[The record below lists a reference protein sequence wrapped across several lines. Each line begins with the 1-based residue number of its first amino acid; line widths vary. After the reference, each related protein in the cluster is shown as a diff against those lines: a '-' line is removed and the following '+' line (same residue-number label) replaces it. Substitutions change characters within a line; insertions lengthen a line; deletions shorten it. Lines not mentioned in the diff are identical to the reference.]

1 MTGVMLG
8 QGVVPMLLLTMHG
21 HVHPIGGSGCRGLG
35 VPMARRLA
43 RGLYVSLGRD
53 ESKLR
58 GSDAFD
64 DAVGLGRGEKMSPK
78 ALISPEISPQ
88 GSGGMEFVTRATS
101 D

>member
-1 MTGVMLG
+1 
-8 QGVVPMLLLTMHG
+8 MLLLIVHG
-21 HVHPIGGSGCRGLG
+21 HVRPIGGSGCRGRE

-43 RGLYVSLGRD
+43 RGLYMSLGRD

-58 GSDAFD
+58 GSDTFD
-64 DAVGLGRGEKMSPK
+64 DAVGARTRRKMSPK

-88 GSGGMEFVTRATS
+88 GSGGMEFITRAIS